1 MSTTTEAV
9 KPGEE
14 VQPSPAYNAPRK
26 LGATARQDRWWVGPA
41 FTVAVLS
48 LFGIYTILRVIL
60 STKYPAIR
68 TDGAHLQSPI
78 FSPNLEG
85 IFGFHTTLPWAFLVL
100 WAPLGLRSTC
110 YYYRKAYYRSFFLAP
125 PACAV
130 AGAQRENYRG
140 ETKFPWVLNNVHRY
154 MWYAATIVVLWLAGD
169 FVASLFYA
177 TPHGTEF
184 GVSVGSGIMLV
195 NVICLSGF
203 TFGCNSWRHLIGG
216 SSNCFDCHKVKYSG
230 WKAVTKLNLNH
241 KEWAWVSLFMVWG
254 TDAYIWLAG
263 SGVFTDPHHIF

>member
-1 MSTTTEAV
+1 
-9 KPGEE
+9 
-14 VQPSPAYNAPRK
+14 
-26 LGATARQDRWWVGPA
+26 
-41 FTVAVLS
+41 
-48 LFGIYTILRVIL
+48 
-60 STKYPAIR
+60 
-68 TDGAHLQSPI
+68 
-78 FSPNLEG
+78 
-85 IFGFHTTLPWAFLVL
+85 
-100 WAPLGLRSTC
+100 
-110 YYYRKAYYRSFFLAP
+110 
-125 PACAV
+125 
-130 AGAQRENYRG
+130 
-140 ETKFPWVLNNVHRY
+140 
-154 MWYAATIVVLWLAGD
+154 VLWLAGD